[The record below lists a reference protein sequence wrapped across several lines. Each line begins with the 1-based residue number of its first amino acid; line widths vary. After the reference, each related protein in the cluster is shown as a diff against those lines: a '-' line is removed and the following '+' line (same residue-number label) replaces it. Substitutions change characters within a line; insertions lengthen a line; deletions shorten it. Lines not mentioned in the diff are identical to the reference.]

1 MGPLGLGNAT
11 FDSDKVN
18 LTIIVP
24 ALPFGFEIRVSTSG
38 ASQNGVMSG
47 KISSCCE
54 GSWAC
59 CGSGGGGG
67 FISFFTW
74 LLLVLL
80 GVGYVICGGARG

>member
-11 FDSDKVN
+11 FDSDMVN

-24 ALPFGFEIRVSTSG
+24 VLPFGFEIPVSTSG

-54 GSWAC
+54 GFGLVAGVEVEVDLSHFLLGC
-59 CGSGGGGG
+59 C
-67 FISFFTW
+67 W
-74 LLLVLL
+74 YCLVLGL
-80 GVGYVICGGARG
+80 